1 MNKNLPALSIII
13 VNYRGW
19 KPLGRL
25 LAALE
30 EINETD
36 LFLEIIV
43 VDNCS
48 NDGKWET
55 FTNEFKKPIF
65 VKNSGNHGFAHG
77 CNTGAKNATS
87 PLLLFLNPDT
97 LPTPKALTKLVTA
110 YHKLDFAILSCR
122 QSLIG
127 IYKPLIFPKL
137 STLTGLQR
145 SVYRL
150 LNKEEI
156 AVKSCDT
163 HGIARPDFVIGSIVL
178 VSRKW
183 YDKIGGW
190 DERFWM
196 YSEDDDFSKQVSDS
210 GGKIGFLCNTYIE
223 HVHGGTSRINV
234 ETEALTK
241 TEVMISKHVYVSK
254 HFSVPDAFF
263 AHKLLI
269 ISNLILVV
277 SLGTVGLP
285 LFFIPKMRVQTLIMI
300 RLISYYVKA
309 IARRTWRSERSILG

>member
-1 MNKNLPALSIII
+1 MTTTPTLSIII

-30 EINETD
+30 SIDKADLSLET
-36 LFLEIIV
+36 IV

-48 NDGKWET
+48 NDGKWEA
-55 FTNEFKKPIF
+55 FTQEFTRPKFI
-65 VKNSGNHGFAHG
+65 KNSGNHGFAHG

-97 LPTPKALTKLVTA
+97 LPTIEALNELVTA
-110 YHKLDFAILSCR
+110 YHKSDFAILSCR
-122 QSLIG
+122 QSLKG
-127 IYKPLIFPKL
+127 NYKPLIFPKL

-156 AVKSCDT
+156 AAKSCDEN
-163 HGIARPDFVIGSIVL
+163 GIARPDFVIGSIVM
-178 VSRKW
+178 VSRVW

-196 YSEDDDFSKQVSDS
+196 YSEDDDFSKRVSDS

-241 TEVMISKHVYVSK
+241 TEVMISKHVYVAK
-254 HFSVPDAFF
+254 HFTAITALIS
-263 AHKLLI
+263 HKLLI
-269 ISNLILVV
+269 INNLLSALFLGIL
-277 SLGTVGLP
+277 GIP
-285 LFFIPKMRVQTLIMI
+285 LFFIPKARVQTLIMV

-309 IARRTWRSERSILG
+309 IARGTWRSERSILG

>member
-1 MNKNLPALSIII
+1 MNKNRPALSIII

-36 LFLEIIV
+36 LFLETIV

-48 NDGKWET
+48 DDGKWEA
-55 FTNEFKKPIF
+55 FTKEFTKPIF
-65 VKNSGNHGFAHG
+65 IKNSGNHGFAHG

-97 LPTPKALTKLVTA
+97 LPTLKALTALVAA
-110 YHKLDFAILSCR
+110 YHKSDFAILSCR
-122 QSLIG
+122 QSLKG

-156 AVKSCDT
+156 AAKSCDT

-196 YSEDDDFSKQVSDS
+196 YSEDDDFSKQISDS
-210 GGKIGFLCNTYIE
+210 GGRIGFLCNTYIE
-223 HVHGGTSRINV
+223 HIHGGTSRINV

-254 HFSVPDAFF
+254 HFSVVDAFF
-263 AHKLLI
+263 SHKLLI

-277 SLGTVGLP
+277 FLGIVGLP
-285 LFFIPKMRVQTLIMI
+285 LFFIPKMRVQTLIMV

>member
-1 MNKNLPALSIII
+1 MHTAPTLSIII

-19 KPLGRL
+19 QPLSRL

-30 EINETD
+30 SIDKADLYLET
-36 LFLEIIV
+36 IV

-48 NDGKWET
+48 NDGKWKT
-55 FTNEFKKPIF
+55 FTQRFTKPKF

-77 CNTGAKNATS
+77 CNVGASNATS

-97 LPTPKALTKLVTA
+97 LPTLKALNELVNS

-122 QSLIG
+122 QSLKG
-127 IYKPLIFPKL
+127 KYKPLIFPKL

-150 LNKEEI
+150 VNKKEV
-156 AVKSCDT
+156 AAKDCDKN
-163 HGIARPDFVIGSIVL
+163 GIAKPDFVIGSIVM

-196 YSEDDDFSKQVSDS
+196 YSEDDDFSKCVHDA

-223 HVHGGTSRINV
+223 HIHGGASRINV
-234 ETEALTK
+234 QTEALTK
-241 TEVMISKHVYVSK
+241 TEVMISKHVYVAK
-254 HFSVPDAFF
+254 HFSKASALF

-269 ISNLILVV
+269 FNNLLSAIV
-277 SLGTVGLP
+277 LGIIGIP
-285 LFFIPKMRVQTLIMI
+285 LFFVPKIRVQTLIMF
-300 RLISYYVKA
+300 RLIAYYVKA
-309 IARRTWRSERSILG
+309 ILRRTWRSERSFLG